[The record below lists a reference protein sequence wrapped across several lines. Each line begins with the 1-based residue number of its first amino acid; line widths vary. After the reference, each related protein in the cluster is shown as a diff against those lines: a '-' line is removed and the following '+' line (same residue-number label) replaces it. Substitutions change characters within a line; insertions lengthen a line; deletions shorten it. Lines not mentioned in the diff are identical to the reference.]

1 MLSPPSDLSPTV
13 KYVPEWFPGA
23 GFKREAKE
31 MKATLN
37 NAATAPY
44 EWAKKH
50 MVGLHK
56 QSKVGAMPNLLA
68 FTADRRSAD
77 AKPVCYHLL
86 RGWRTPLL

>member
-1 MLSPPSDLSPTV
+1 M
-13 KYVPEWFPGA
+13 YVPEWFPGA

-56 QSKVGAMPNLLA
+56 QIKGGRNKEL
-68 FTADRRSAD
+68 
-77 AKPVCYHLL
+77 
-86 RGWRTPLL
+86 TPSTS